1 MVTCGIVD
9 GVMVVCL
16 SGCMFFEIFDVVGG
30 AAVNGVSA
38 IGCSEGGVAGKVG
51 DVEDDVDAVAVV
63 VGRFEVGI
71 IS

>member
-16 SGCMFFEIFDVVGG
+16 SGFLFFEIVDVIGG
-30 AAVNGVSA
+30 AAVNGISA
-38 IGCSEGGVAGKVG
+38 IDCSEGGVAGKLG
-51 DVEDDVDAVAVV
+51 DVEDDIDAVAVV

>member
-16 SGCMFFEIFDVVGG
+16 SGCMFFEIVDVIGG

-38 IGCSEGGVAGKVG
+38 IDCSEGGVSGKVG

-63 VGRFEVGI
+63 VGGFDVGI